1 MAGNGNE
8 FLPNYVE
15 HIVPLKEAKLVL
27 PKKIALICGAVL
39 LVMAI
44 IVLMVLFPAVGGL
57 GAIFFILTAY
67 VIWLLWRFVSIEFEY
82 TIHQG
87 EISFDIV
94 YGRRQRKHYYTAKL
108 ARVEKIAPLQNGQ
121 VPQADLQG
129 VNKTVFCAT
138 KKTSPFARYAVVHE
152 EDGTKT
158 LLYFEIME
166 KAEKVLRFYNSR
178 AFFGQN

>member
-15 HIVPLKEAKLVL
+15 HIVPLKEPKLVL
-27 PKKIALICGAVL
+27 PKRIALICGAIL

-57 GAIFFILTAY
+57 GAIFFILAAY
-67 VIWLLWRFVSIEFEY
+67 VIWFLWRFVSVEFEY

-108 ARVEKIAPLQNGQ
+108 ARVEKIAPLQNGE
-121 VPQADLQG
+121 VPKADLNG
-129 VNKTVFCAT
+129 VDKTVFCAT
-138 KKTSPFARYAVVHE
+138 KKKSPYARYAIVRE
-152 EDGTKT
+152 EDGKKT

-178 AFFGQN
+178 AFLGQ